1 MGALLGFIWKV
12 LVGNFI
18 AKIVIGTIVGVLT
31 AAAVAAIGLA
41 ITDQTGVTEVRSV
54 FQGDFLPKDLIVCRR
69 SAIMGHI

>member
-54 FQGDFLPKDLIVCRR
+54 FQGDFLPKDLGV
-69 SAIMGHI
+69 